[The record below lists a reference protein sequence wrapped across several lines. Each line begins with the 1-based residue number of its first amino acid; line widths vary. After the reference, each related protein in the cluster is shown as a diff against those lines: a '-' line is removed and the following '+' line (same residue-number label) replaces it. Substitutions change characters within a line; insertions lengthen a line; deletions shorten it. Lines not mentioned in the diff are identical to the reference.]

1 MFIEDPGMSIVAIDP
16 GGTTGVAVWDAY
28 GKKLYVD
35 QIDAGRGRRAREKI
49 HHGFIESKRRRR
61 AVEKVGKG
69 ASEMEVLDYIERGVV
84 DVLCWVI
91 LAAGPHGV
99 VICEDFILNWGTVD
113 RPARSSGREGLSP
126 VRIRVRLRAKMESEG
141 YLNGD
146 AWRTWDGFGIH
157 GADGRGIK
165 LSKRGAE
172 LTYLQRLSDVER
184 WAINGQLDGEE
195 SVIWAGGGIKW
206 INRLPGTRHWLSG
219 GEKATIAWLRD
230 NGMWMPSTPHGMD
243 ALMHLQAFSRKLG
256 SEIRQK
262 PERIWVSMDELRPGR
277 ISTKVG

>member
-16 GGTTGVAVWDAY
+16 GGTTGLAVWDPY
-28 GKKLYVD
+28 GRKLYVD
-35 QIDAGRGRRAREKI
+35 QIDAGRGRKARERI
-49 HHGFIESKRRRR
+49 AAGFIESKRRRR

-69 ASEMEVLDYIERGVV
+69 VSEMAVLDYIERGVV

-113 RPARSSGREGLSP
+113 RPARSGGREGLSP
-126 VRIRVRLRAKMESEG
+126 VRLRVRLRAKMESEG

-172 LTYLQRLSDVER
+172 LDYKQRLTDVEK
-184 WAINGQLDGEE
+184 WVIGGCIDLGDGA
-195 SVIWAGGGIKW
+195 IWAGGGIKW
-206 INRLPGTRHWLSG
+206 IDRLPGTRHWLSG
-219 GEKATIAWLRD
+219 GERATVAWLRD
-230 NGMWMPSTPHGMD
+230 HEMWMPGFPHGMD
-243 ALMHLQAFSRKLG
+243 ALMHLQAFARKLG
-256 SEIRQK
+256 VEIQQK
-262 PERIWVSMDELRPGR
+262 PERLWEPMDELRGGR